1 MGARTTGMATTGP
14 GPGPVPG
21 LVTTGTEEASSDVQ
35 VLLLERLM
43 VVRITG
49 RV

>member
-1 MGARTTGMATTGP
+1 
-14 GPGPVPG
+14 
-21 LVTTGTEEASSDVQ
+21 VTTGTEEASSDVQ

-49 RV
+49 RVSVGWVGWAVG

>member
-1 MGARTTGMATTGP
+1 MGARTTGMAATGP
-14 GPGPVPG
+14 GPGPG